1 MNNEV
6 KDFINEADERHKE
19 ILFALRSL
27 ILKLVPNAIEQFKW
41 SRPVYSLEKDFC
53 YLKTTKKSVTL
64 GFFDF
69 NKIKTNDH
77 LIEGTGASM
86 RHVKISQVEQINE
99 YGIEKMIQ
107 EVLS

>member
-1 MNNEV
+1 M
-6 KDFINEADERHKE
+6 
-19 ILFALRSL
+19 
-27 ILKLVPNAIEQFKW
+27 
-41 SRPVYSLEKDFC
+41 
-53 YLKTTKKSVTL
+53 TL